1 MQEWQATKARGAFS
15 EIVDSAVDGVPQLI
29 RRRDGKEAVV
39 VSRDYF
45 EATKPSLRDYLLT
58 AGYAGDEDDEFDRAM
73 REVRTGGL
81 TVFSPRPV
89 TFDD

>member
-81 TVFSPRPV
+81 TVFSPRRV

>member
-1 MQEWQATKARGAFS
+1 
-15 EIVDSAVDGVPQLI
+15 
-29 RRRDGKEAVV
+29 
-39 VSRDYF
+39 
-45 EATKPSLRDYLLT
+45 LLT